1 MKLLWPKFLSV
12 LLAGI
17 LFAFCL
23 QAQRAAAQAPELK
36 LIGMWKLNLAK
47 SKFNSG
53 PLPETITI
61 HTWWWDGDSL
71 KHKAERVN
79 QKGETVS
86 VGGLWTAKFDG
97 KDRLIGGDGESK
109 VNMKRIDAFTT
120 EMTEGAPGRPMSLF
134 KQGVSKDGKALTI
147 TRKTE
152 GKDVEDILVHD
163 RQ

>member
-1 MKLLWPKFLSV
+1 MKPSWQKFLGV

-17 LFAFCL
+17 FFAFCL
-23 QAQRAAAQAPELK
+23 QAQRAAAQGPELK
-36 LIGMWKLNLAK
+36 LIGTWKLNLAK

-61 HTWWWDGDSL
+61 HTWWWEAESL

-109 VNMKRIDAFTT
+109 VNMKRMDAFTT

-134 KQGVSKDGKALTI
+134 QQVVSRDARTLTI
-147 TRKTE
+147 TRRTE

>member
-1 MKLLWPKFLSV
+1 MKPSSPKFSSV

-17 LFAFCL
+17 LFAFSF

-36 LIGMWKLNLAK
+36 LIGTWKLHLAK
-47 SKFNSG
+47 SKFHSG
-53 PLPETITI
+53 PPPETITI

-97 KDRLIGGDGESK
+97 KDRLIGGDGESQ

-120 EMTEGAPGRPMSLF
+120 QMTEGSPGRPKSLF
-134 KQGVSKDGKALTI
+134 KQAVSKDGKTLTI
-147 TRKTE
+147 TRRTE